1 MTLLSG
7 DSKSVAAPWFYFNL
21 QELFMIKS
29 IAHASFL
36 VADLATSLKFYC
48 DVLQIPLNPN
58 RPKFA
63 YDGAWLDL
71 DNKQQLHLMVLPN
84 PDSTDGRP
92 EHGGRDRHVALLVED
107 LEALAERLEQ
117 AGVEFSRSKSGRAAF
132 FCRDPDGN
140 ALEFAEDFTPPVK

>member
-1 MTLLSG
+1 
-7 DSKSVAAPWFYFNL
+7 
-21 QELFMIKS
+21 
-29 IAHASFL
+29 
-36 VADLATSLKFYC
+36 KFYC

-107 LEALAERLEQ
+107 LEALALRLEQ

-132 FCRDPDGN
+132 FCRD
-140 ALEFAEDFTPPVK
+140 